1 MDYGDLLSV
10 TPRKDAEEGD
20 RERERDLLPEEEQRR
35 ERERAQ
41 RREECS
47 MLS

>member
-20 RERERDLLPEEEQRR
+20 RERDLLPEAEQRR
-35 ERERAQ
+35 ERERVHRGEKSAL
-41 RREECS
+41 C
-47 MLS
+47 